1 MFGRILL
8 IALAAVVLWGIVAR
22 ASTGAG
28 PERTYVVRPHD
39 TLWSIAA
46 RFYAGDPRAGIW
58 KLQQRNGL
66 TGTLLVPG
74 QRLRVPVLVPSPRR
88 LSPAAAPG
96 N

>member
-8 IALAAVVLWGIVAR
+8 IALAALVLWGVVAR

-46 RFYAGDPRAGIW
+46 RFYAGDPREGIW
-58 KLQQRNGL
+58 KLERRNGL
-66 TGTLLVPG
+66 TGSVLVPG
-74 QRLRVPVLVPSPRR
+74 QRLRVP
-88 LSPAAAPG
+88 AG
-96 N
+96 

>member
-8 IALAAVVLWGIVAR
+8 TRILLAAVAALVLWGVVAN

-46 RFYAGDPRAGIW
+46 RFYAGDPREGIW
-58 KLQQRNGL
+58 KLERRNGL
-66 TGTLLVPG
+66 HGTLLVPG
-74 QRLRVPVLVPSPRR
+74 QRLRVP
-88 LSPAAAPG
+88 A
-96 N
+96 

>member
-8 IALAAVVLWGIVAR
+8 TRTLLVAVAALVLWAIVAR

-46 RFYAGDPRAGIW
+46 RFYAGDPREGIW
-58 KLQQRNGL
+58 KLERRNGL
-66 TGTLLVPG
+66 NGTLLVPG
-74 QRLRVPVLVPSPRR
+74 QVVHVP
-88 LSPAAAPG
+88 G
-96 N
+96 